1 MRLEI
6 TRRADLAV
14 ARPARARAPWRAVAV
29 PDEHG
34 GWGLT
39 AEPALLGVLVAPSWA
54 GLALAFAA
62 LVAFLV
68 RTPLKVVL
76 VDRWRH
82 RWLARTRLAARI
94 ATLELAVLVGLT
106 FTAVALAGWEWL
118 APIAVAAP
126 LVAVELWFDMR
137 SRSRRLV
144 PELSGAVGIASVA
157 AAIALAGGTS
167 ARLAVALWLVLAG
180 RAVAA
185 VPFVRT
191 QISRLRHG
199 SVSMTTSDVAQA
211 VGMVLAVAA
220 FATDRAVMAGSVA
233 VVALAVAQLV
243 WLRRPPVPAK
253 RLGVRQLILGVTVV
267 GVTAAGVWA

>member
-1 MRLEI
+1 
-6 TRRADLAV
+6 
-14 ARPARARAPWRAVAV
+14 
-29 PDEHG
+29 
-34 GWGLT
+34 
-39 AEPALLGVLVAPSWA
+39 
-54 GLALAFAA
+54 
-62 LVAFLV
+62 
-68 RTPLKVVL
+68 
-76 VDRWRH
+76 
-82 RWLARTRLAARI
+82 
-94 ATLELAVLVGLT
+94 
-106 FTAVALAGWEWL
+106 
-118 APIAVAAP
+118 
-126 LVAVELWFDMR
+126 
-137 SRSRRLV
+137 
-144 PELSGAVGIASVA
+144 
-157 AAIALAGGTS
+157 
-167 ARLAVALWLVLAG
+167 LWLVLAG

>member
-1 MRLEI
+1 
-6 TRRADLAV
+6 
-14 ARPARARAPWRAVAV
+14 VAV